1 MKTRTLVISLLV
13 IAGLA
18 CGIAIQAVAQQGGG
32 FGGGMQMPGALT
44 QEQRTKINEAVQADM
59 AALTAKLTEAQT
71 AAVKA
76 ALAKDATEASVKA
89 KIEAVGKIQTDIAI
103 LKFTKGI
110 KAITLTDEQK
120 TGMEASPAM
129 AYNQLFG
136 AGGGARGGM
145 GGGMPGGMGG
155 GGFGGGRGPG
165 GN

>member
-32 FGGGMQMPGALT
+32 GFGGGGMQMPGALT
-44 QEQRTKINEAVQADM
+44 QEQRTKLNEAVPADM
-59 AALTAKLTEAQT
+59 TTKLQDAQK
-71 AAVKA
+71 AAVVA
-76 ALAKDATEASVKA
+76 AIAKDATEASVKA
-89 KIEAVGKIQTDIAI
+89 KIEAVAKIQVEIAL
-103 LKFTKGI
+103 LKF
-110 KAITLTDEQK
+110 KAVKTIALTDEQK
-120 TGMEASPAM
+120 TAMESSGM

-136 AGGGARGGM
+136 STGGM
-145 GGGMPGGMGG
+145 RGGMPGGGM